1 MATLPTFPSR
11 ALAFAGAAAVLV
23 SAPGAQADSYY
34 HGIDYTYSF
43 VGGPTRTGP
52 FGPHPLSLEPQS
64 VRSSGPLDRSYTQA
78 LRQAGPA
85 DTSGGVSMR
94 AFVDFGTRR
103 FGTNVFAS
111 ARTNAFDPA
120 RPPTNAA
127 FYDVQGRIEA
137 IVSDDVRIYSPSVPL
152 GYLVTFS
159 IAPGR
164 LDGQLSV
171 PESDK
176 GSGVASVSLG
186 FSLLGFQREGT
197 QIPGTLDRLN
207 ARSFE
212 KILATGDPGPKDL
225 KLGAAVAPNTTPAGV
240 AQSTFTVFNGETYT
254 FDLRLA
260 SAVQMVPWGFPAEAP
275 PLGVSAST
283 FDSTYYYNG
292 LTDFRDGDGNPLPDL
307 SFVSVAGSGF
317 DWVSQESSGP
327 IAVVPVP
334 ASAALLAGGLAL
346 LAGSSLRRRAGDRS
360 AAAS

>member
-1 MATLPTFPSR
+1 MATLPTVPSR
-11 ALAFAGAAAVLV
+11 ALAFAGAAAVLL
-23 SAPGAQADSYY
+23 SAPAAQADSYF
-34 HGIDYTYSF
+34 HGIDYTYAF
-43 VGGPTRTGP
+43 VGGPTQTGP
-52 FGPHPLSLEPQS
+52 FGPHPLSVEPQS
-64 VRSSGPLDRSYTQA
+64 VRSSGPLDRTYTQA
-78 LRQAGPA
+78 LLQPGPG
-85 DTSGGVSMR
+85 DSVNGVTMR
-94 AFVDFGTRR
+94 AFVDFDTRR
-103 FGTNVFAS
+103 FGTRAIGS
-111 ARTNAFDPA
+111 ARMNAYDPV
-120 RPPTNAA
+120 RPPTNPA

-171 PESDK
+171 PESSK
-176 GSGVASVSLG
+176 GSGIASVSLG

-197 QIPGTLDRLN
+197 PIPGSLDRLN

-212 KILATGDPGPKDL
+212 QFLATGDPGPKEL
-225 KLGAAVAPNTTPAGV
+225 KLGAPVSPNTTPGGV

-260 SAVQMVPWGFPAEAP
+260 STVQTVPWAFPAEAP
-275 PLGVSAST
+275 PFGISAST

-292 LTDFRDGDGNPLPDL
+292 LTDFRDVDGNPLADL

-334 ASAALLAGGLAL
+334 ASAVLLAGGLAL
-346 LAGSSLRRRAGDRS
+346 LAGSSLRRRAGGRGP
-360 AAAS
+360 AAS